1 MGKFN
6 ADICMTGLV
15 RTFMSVQVA
24 ITQLSL
30 FPFFHNNN
38 AFFTV
43 TNKKSY
49 MPLVFKLIQRRGQR
63 RIGCIG
69 CSNEGWKMP
78 NAAWFYMETVEE
90 RRSVLC

>member
-1 MGKFN
+1 
-6 ADICMTGLV
+6 
-15 RTFMSVQVA
+15 
-24 ITQLSL
+24 
-30 FPFFHNNN
+30 
-38 AFFTV
+38 
-43 TNKKSY
+43 

-90 RRSVLC
+90 EECSLLTWLKPKMKWRMSWVSISRW